1 LLIHAF
7 ILSALMLYTQGLFF
21 HSISGETQM
30 NKKVRAIVAGA
41 TGYSGRELIRLL
53 LTHPRIELA
62 GAFAS
67 PGAEPTPLAVIHPQL
82 TGLTSLVCQPFDE
95 KEIARLGAGLIFLAT
110 PNEFS
115 HEVAP
120 ALLETGATV
129 VDLSG
134 AFRLREAALYPQFY
148 GFAHTRPDLLE
159 QAVYGLTEF
168 ARSEL
173 RGARLIANPGC
184 YPTSIL
190 IPLAPLLKAGVIA
203 PDQPIICDSKS
214 GVTGAG
220 KTPNAGTHFVEV
232 SESFK
237 AYNLFR
243 HRHQPEIA
251 QGLGVSRAARSLI
264 FTPHLLPINRGI
276 LSTIYVKVAAGVA
289 RADIHRIWLETF
301 ADAPFVRI
309 FDQSQMPEIKFVA
322 GTPYCDIGCA
332 VADADSAE
340 APRQVVIVSAE
351 DNLLKGA
358 ASQALQNANLA
369 LGFDEREGL
378 AGSQNSEFGIRQ

>member
-1 LLIHAF
+1 M
-7 ILSALMLYTQGLFF
+7 S
-21 HSISGETQM
+21 
-30 NKKVRAIVAGA
+30 NKVRALVIGA

-53 LTHPRIELA
+53 LRHPRLELA

-67 PGAEPTPLAVIHPQL
+67 RGAEATPLAAIHPQL
-82 TGLTSLVCQPFDE
+82 TGLTAAVCEPFDE
-95 KEIARLGAGLIFLAT
+95 AAVARLNAGLIFLAT

-115 HEVAP
+115 HEVVP
-120 ALLETGATV
+120 SLLETGATV

-134 AFRLREAALYPQFY
+134 SYRLREAGLYPKFY
-148 GFAHTRPDLLE
+148 GFAHAHPELLGK
-159 QAVYGLTEF
+159 AVYGLTEF
-168 ARSEL
+168 AREEL

-190 IPLAPLLKAGVIA
+190 IPVAPLLKAGVIVA
-203 PDQPIICDSKS
+203 GQPIICDSKS

-220 KTPNAGTHFVEV
+220 KTPVAGTHFVEV
-232 SESFK
+232 SESLR

-251 QGLGVSRAARSLI
+251 QGLGLSRSSASLI

-276 LSTIYVKVAAGVA
+276 LSTIYVQLKPGVT
-289 RADIHRIWLETF
+289 RTDIHQLWREAFTG
-301 ADAPFVRI
+301 APFVRL
-309 FDQSQMPEIKFVA
+309 FDSAQLPEIKFAA
-322 GTPYCDIGCA
+322 GTPFCDIGC
-332 VADADSAE
+332 VVDESGEAD
-340 APRQVVIVSAE
+340 APRQAVIVSAE

-369 LGFDEREGL
+369 LGFDEREG
-378 AGSQNSEFGIRQ
+378 IW